1 MRQLTVLPDETET
14 PDLSDDPLLSG
25 IDSQRLNLLPYMG
38 HSRNVQWGQYLTPI
52 GVARFMASL
61 SDISAPSICLLDAG
75 AGIGAL
81 FGAEVSALCH
91 RENPPEQVHV
101 IAYEIDPAF
110 IPYLTATV
118 EQCRVMCQKVG
129 IRFTA
134 DIRNTDF
141 IEEAVT
147 LLRGG
152 LFSSDVIPTV
162 NTAFLNP
169 PYGKIRSSSRHRKL
183 LQDVGIETSNLYT
196 GFLGLAI
203 QLLQPQG
210 ELIAITPRSFCNGP
224 YFRPFRRQ
232 FLAVMRLQ
240 RLHLFDSRE
249 AAFGD
254 DGVLQENLI
263 LRAIK
268 AERDKSAEPYYPVV
282 ITTSENPNDSLLT
295 QRVVAYDEV
304 VYPGDPEAFI
314 HIIPDGIGHSIRT
327 MAASLPS
334 TLEST
339 GLSVSTGRVVE
350 FRARDL
356 LRHQDEPGAVP
367 LIHPSHI
374 KRGQVEWPGE
384 KSRRPI
390 AIVADQR
397 SEALLLPN
405 QNYVLVKRFT
415 SKEEPRRV
423 VAAVYQGQKHDVQ
436 LVGFENH
443 LNYFHQDGHG
453 LSLTLACGLAAFLN
467 STLVDASFRLFN
479 GHTQVNA
486 TDLRNMR
493 YPLVS
498 QLEAIGRQIGNGI
511 SEQDILDS
519 IVARELN
526 LMEDSG
532 TSNPVVAKQRID
544 EASTIL
550 SLLGMPTSQQNERS
564 ALTLLALLEL
574 TPDMP
579 WSEAGSPLMGITP
592 MMDFFAQ
599 HYGKHYAPNT
609 RETVRRGTIH
619 QFLDAGLVVINSD
632 DPARPTN
639 SGLTVYQIERSA
651 LELLR
656 TFRTDEW
663 ENSLATYQ
671 ESVEALKTKYAQE
684 RQQARIPITIAPDE
698 MITLSQGGQN
708 VLVEKVISGFLRQFL
723 PHGRILYLGD
733 TSDKFAYFRADDL
746 ARLGV
751 TIDLHGKMPD
761 IVIHEPEKNWLVLV
775 EAVTSHGPIDPKRK
789 EELARLFGSAQ
800 CDLVFVT
807 AFLTRRAMVRFLGD
821 ISWETDVW
829 VAESPTHLI
838 HFNGDRFLGPVKESD

>member
-1 MRQLTVLPDETET
+1 
-14 PDLSDDPLLSG
+14 
-25 IDSQRLNLLPYMG
+25 MG
-38 HSRNVQWGQYLTPI
+38 HARNVQWGQYLASM

-81 FGAEVSALCH
+81 FGAEVSALCR
-91 RENPPEQVHV
+91 RENPPEQIHV
-101 IAYEIDPAF
+101 IAYEIDPTF
-110 IPYLTATV
+110 IPYLTATAK
-118 EQCRVMCQKVG
+118 QCQVMCDKVG
-129 IRFTA
+129 VRFTA
-134 DIRNTDF
+134 DIRNVDF
-141 IEEAVT
+141 IEDAVT
-147 LLRGG
+147 SLVGG
-152 LFSSDVIPTV
+152 LFSTWQLPAINSAI
-162 NTAFLNP
+162 LNP
-169 PYGKIRSSSRHRKL
+169 PYGKIRSTSRHRRL
-183 LQDVGIETSNLYT
+183 LQEVGIETSNLYT

-203 QLLQPQG
+203 QLLEPEG

-232 FLAVMRLQ
+232 FLEAMQLQ

-268 AERDKSAEPYYPVV
+268 NGEDSPIESQSPVV
-282 ITTSENPNDSLLT
+282 ITTSNGPDDDLLT
-295 QRVVAYDEV
+295 QRVMAYDEV

-314 HIIPDGIGHSIRT
+314 HIIPDDIGHSIRT

-356 LRHQDEPGAVP
+356 LRHQNEPGTVP

-374 KRGQVEWPGE
+374 KCGEVEWPGE

-397 SEALLLPN
+397 SKNLLLPN

-423 VAAVYQGQKHDVQ
+423 VAAVYQSQKHDVQ

-453 LSLTLACGLAAFLN
+453 LSLTLAYGLAAFLN
-467 STLVDASFRLFN
+467 STLVDASFRLFS

-493 YPLVS
+493 YPLIS
-498 QLEAIGRQIGNGI
+498 QLEAIGRHIGA
-511 SEQDILDS
+511 SMPEQDILDRV
-519 IVARELN
+519 VARELN

-532 TSNPVVAKQRID
+532 NSNPVEAKQRID
-544 EASTIL
+544 EASKIL
-550 SLLGMPTSQQNERS
+550 NLLGMPTSQQNERS
-564 ALTLLALLEL
+564 ALTLLAMLGL

-579 WSEAGSPLMGITP
+579 WSAADDPLMGITP

-619 QFLDAGLVVINSD
+619 QFLDAGLVVINPD

-639 SGLTVYQIERSA
+639 SGLTVYQIEQSA

-671 ESVEALKTKYAQE
+671 ESIEALKTKYAQE

-698 MITLSQGGQN
+698 TITLSQGGQN
-708 VLVEKVISGFLRQFL
+708 VLVEKVVSEFLRQFL

-733 TSDKFAYFRADDL
+733 TSDKFAYFRKDNL

-751 TIDLHGKMPD
+751 TIDPHGKMPD
-761 IVIHEPEKNWLVLV
+761 IVIYEPERNWLVLV

-789 EELARLFGSAQ
+789 EELVHLFGSAQ